1 MRAPFPPATAPARSL
16 APQPGRDNAGPGAGT
31 VRVVVVDDSLT
42 ARAVLSRLV
51 AGEPDMA
58 VVGSACSAEEAI
70 ELLAHTAADVI
81 LLDLE
86 MPGMGGLKALPAL
99 IAAGQGARVLVVST
113 LAAEGAEATVA
124 ALALGAADTLR
135 KPEAGRFDTAYRQ
148 QLTDRVRAVGS
159 ASPPVA
165 VPAALRPRPPLVRRG
180 PDRPLKALALGAS
193 TGGIHALGQF
203 FAALPPRIGAPI
215 LVTQHLPSAFM
226 PVFAR
231 QLEHASGRAAEVAEE
246 GALLRDDVILVAPGH
261 AHMTF
266 RSRAG
271 QVRVVLDTTL
281 LETNCLPAVD
291 PMFASL
297 AEVFGAGVTGIVLT
311 GMGRDGLAG
320 ARRIVTAG
328 GGVLAQDEES
338 SAVWGMP
345 RAVVL
350 GGCASAVMPPQ
361 ALAQRVAAEVG
372 AAAWI

>member
-1 MRAPFPPATAPARSL
+1 MRTPLPLTS
-16 APQPGRDNAGPGAGT
+16 APQRLAHAAPPP

-51 AGEPDMA
+51 AGEADMA
-58 VVGSACSAEEAI
+58 VVGSAASAEEAI
-70 ELLAHTAADVI
+70 ALLGTVGADVI

-86 MPGMGGLKALPAL
+86 MPGMGGMKALPAL
-99 IAAGQGARVLVVST
+99 IAAGRGARVLVVST

-124 ALALGAADTLR
+124 ALALGAADTIR

-148 QLTDRVRAVGS
+148 QLTDRIRAVGCS
-159 ASPPVA
+159 AQPIGLAP
-165 VPAALRPRPPLVRRG
+165 ALRPRPPLLRRG
-180 PDRPLKALALGAS
+180 PERPLRALALGAS

-203 FAALPPRIGAPI
+203 FAALPRRIAAPI
-215 LVTQHLPSAFM
+215 LVTQHLPPAFM

-231 QLEHASGRAAEVAEE
+231 QLEHASGRSAEVAAD
-246 GALLRDDVILVAPGH
+246 GTLLRDDVILVAPGH
-261 AHMTF
+261 AHMTV
-266 RSRAG
+266 RERAG
-271 QVRVVLDTTL
+271 QVRVVLDTTP

-297 AEVFGAGVTGIVLT
+297 ADVFGAGVTAVVLT

-320 ARRIVTAG
+320 ARRIVAAG

-350 GGCASAVMPPQ
+350 GGCASAVLPPD
-361 ALAQRVAAEVG
+361 ALAGRIAAEVG
-372 AAAWI
+372 AQAWI

>member
-1 MRAPFPPATAPARSL
+1 VRTPLPLAAPPPRSAPA
-16 APQPGRDNAGPGAGT
+16 AP

-58 VVGSACSAEEAI
+58 VVGSAASAEEAI
-70 ELLAHTAADVI
+70 ALLAGTAADVI

-86 MPGMGGLKALPAL
+86 MPGMGGMKALPAL
-99 IAAGQGARVLVVST
+99 IAAGGGARVLVVST

-148 QLTDRVRAVGS
+148 QLTERIRAVGS
-159 ASPPVA
+159 VAPPLA
-165 VPAALRPRPPLVRRG
+165 LPTALRPRPPLVRRG
-180 PDRPLKALALGAS
+180 PERPLRALALGAS
-193 TGGIHALGQF
+193 TGGIHALGRF
-203 FAALPPRIGAPI
+203 FAALPRRIGAPI
-215 LVTQHLPSAFM
+215 LVTQHLPPAFM

-231 QLEHASGRAAEVAEE
+231 QLEHAAGRPAEVAEE
-246 GALLRDDVILVAPGH
+246 GTRLRDDVILVAPGH
-261 AHMTF
+261 AHMTV
-266 RSRAG
+266 RERAG
-271 QVRVVLDTTL
+271 QVRVALDTAP

-297 AEVFGAGVTGIVLT
+297 AEVFGAGVTAVVLT

-320 ARRIVTAG
+320 ARKVVAAG

-350 GGCASAVMPPQ
+350 GGCASAVLAPE
-361 ALAQRVAAEVG
+361 ALAQRIAGEVG
-372 AAAWI
+372 AHAWN